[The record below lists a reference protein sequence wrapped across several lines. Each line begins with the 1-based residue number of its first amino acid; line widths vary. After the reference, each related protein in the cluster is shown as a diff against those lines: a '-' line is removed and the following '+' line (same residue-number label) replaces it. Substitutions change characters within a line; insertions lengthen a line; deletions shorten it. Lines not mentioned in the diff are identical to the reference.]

1 MAITYNIPLVLLSII
16 LAFLASFT
24 AIKFALRMI
33 ASSGSTRML
42 WHLGGSFSMG
52 TGIWGMHFTGM
63 VAVKLPISVTY
74 DLLLTFA
81 SWLLAIIAS
90 IFTLWIISRNLG
102 WGRLLLGSTIM
113 GIAIA
118 GVHYVEMQAMLVQPA
133 VQYDSTLFI
142 LSFVIAI
149 FASFLAMVFVY
160 RLDLNK
166 NTFDKKQNKLS
177 VKISSAAITTVAICG
192 MHYTGMAATNFPEE
206 LVSTGVAGLGG
217 DELGILA
224 SLGVI
229 IILSIALYSTFF
241 DAKLADQNAKLA
253 LQLKRLNSDL
263 VAHANELK
271 QAKES
276 ADRNAAEL
284 LSYQGGIDQYALVS
298 VTDHTGKIVH
308 VNNKFIEISKY
319 SREELLGQN
328 HRIINSGTHTKEFW
342 IQFWNTI
349 RKKQEIW
356 RGEICNRAKDGSL
369 YWVDTAISPLKDD
382 AGNIIKFISV
392 RVDITQRKQYES
404 ELQQAKKNADD
415 ANNAKSQF
423 LANMSHEIRTPMN
436 SIIGMSHLLQQ
447 TVLNDKQHDYVSKI
461 EYSSQHLLAIIND
474 ILDLSKIEKGKI
486 SIEHYDFDLGEIF
499 HDISNQFSHYLI
511 DKKIKLV
518 IDTAALDLTRC
529 FRGDALRLSQILIN
543 FVSNA
548 VKFTEEGT
556 ITISVRILEK
566 DDSAYLLRFEV
577 QDTGI
582 GIDKNHI
589 DHLFNPFDQADTS
602 TTRKYGGTGLGL
614 AICKELAELMGGTVG
629 VDSQIGQGSTFW
641 FTVRLAQT
649 NKTVTELTSTF
660 ESTHALPNNI
670 NELNVLVVEDNKLN
684 QQVAKELLKKMGAN
698 VNVTIADNG
707 EIALS
712 LLSTIPFNCI
722 LMDVQMPIMDG
733 IETTRIIR
741 ENPEWSDIP
750 VIAMTANAS
759 NEDKKLCLDAGM
771 NDFLSK
777 PVNPKLLISILSK
790 WCKVRSHIKNIP
802 ESDNSLS
809 IKSGTDSIIDLS
821 VLTSTIGDDSKQIE
835 KCILLFL
842 ESSKEGLTEI
852 DSAIEQTDI
861 KSITATGHYMKSAAL
876 TVGAKPFADYCI
888 QLEQLQHGAS
898 MEKAI
903 AITKKMRQILVSIEK
918 SLPSLLS

>member
-1 MAITYNIPLVLLSII
+1 
-16 LAFLASFT
+16 
-24 AIKFALRMI
+24 
-33 ASSGSTRML
+33 
-42 WHLGGSFSMG
+42 
-52 TGIWGMHFTGM
+52 
-63 VAVKLPISVTY
+63 
-74 DLLLTFA
+74 
-81 SWLLAIIAS
+81 
-90 IFTLWIISRNLG
+90 
-102 WGRLLLGSTIM
+102 
-113 GIAIA
+113 
-118 GVHYVEMQAMLVQPA
+118 
-133 VQYDSTLFI
+133 
-142 LSFVIAI
+142 
-149 FASFLAMVFVY
+149 
-160 RLDLNK
+160 
-166 NTFDKKQNKLS
+166 
-177 VKISSAAITTVAICG
+177 
-192 MHYTGMAATNFPEE
+192 
-206 LVSTGVAGLGG
+206 
-217 DELGILA
+217 
-224 SLGVI
+224 
-229 IILSIALYSTFF
+229 
-241 DAKLADQNAKLA
+241 
-253 LQLKRLNSDL
+253 
-263 VAHANELK
+263 
-271 QAKES
+271 
-276 ADRNAAEL
+276 
-284 LSYQGGIDQYALVS
+284 
-298 VTDHTGKIVH
+298 
-308 VNNKFIEISKY
+308 
-319 SREELLGQN
+319 
-328 HRIINSGTHTKEFW
+328 
-342 IQFWNTI
+342 
-349 RKKQEIW
+349 
-356 RGEICNRAKDGSL
+356 
-369 YWVDTAISPLKDD
+369 
-382 AGNIIKFISV
+382 
-392 RVDITQRKQYES
+392 
-404 ELQQAKKNADD
+404 
-415 ANNAKSQF
+415 
-423 LANMSHEIRTPMN
+423 
-436 SIIGMSHLLQQ
+436 
-447 TVLNDKQHDYVSKI
+447 
-461 EYSSQHLLAIIND
+461 
-474 ILDLSKIEKGKI
+474 
-486 SIEHYDFDLGEIF
+486 
-499 HDISNQFSHYLI
+499 
-511 DKKIKLV
+511 
-518 IDTAALDLTRC
+518 
-529 FRGDALRLSQILIN
+529 
-543 FVSNA
+543 
-548 VKFTEEGT
+548 
-556 ITISVRILEK
+556 
-566 DDSAYLLRFEV
+566 
-577 QDTGI
+577 
-582 GIDKNHI
+582 
-589 DHLFNPFDQADTS
+589 
-602 TTRKYGGTGLGL
+602 
-614 AICKELAELMGGTVG
+614 MGGTVG

-842 ESSKEGLTEI
+842 ESSKEGLIEI